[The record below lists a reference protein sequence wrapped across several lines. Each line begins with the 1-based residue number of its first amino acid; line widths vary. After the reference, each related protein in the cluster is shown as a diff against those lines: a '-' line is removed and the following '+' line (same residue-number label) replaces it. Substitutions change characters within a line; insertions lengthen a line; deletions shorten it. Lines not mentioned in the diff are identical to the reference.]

1 MSERTVPDR
10 APRRRS
16 HLKVVIRY
24 RLYPQVSH
32 SGGPRRGTGIRP
44 PDAPSWPP
52 GLAEL
57 DLFTISPCSEPK
69 RRTSNS
75 RSDRSKAS
83 GAGQSVTAI
92 RRQSLAQYRQARGAG
107 RQGHLRQLRCP
118 QTPLGDRRAE
128 APPTMEAPFH
138 ADLGAGPNAV
148 KGVVPILSKRRL
160 ARCDFNAS
168 SLSRPP
174 STASSDDIQQPK
186 SFFRTAEPDRMIA
199 AANRRPDAGI

>member
-24 RLYPQVSH
+24 RLYPKSRIL
-32 SGGPRRGTGIRP
+32 GGLVEGQASDRLTHHHGRRASLNSI
-44 PDAPSWPP
+44 ASSSLHVQSPS
-52 GLAEL
+52 AEQE
-57 DLFTISPCSEPK
+57 T
-69 RRTSNS
+69 

-160 ARCDFNAS
+160 ASCDFNAS

-186 SFFRTAEPDRMIA
+186 PFFRTAEPDRMIA